1 MRYTVIVYS
10 NAFSFQ
16 FCASILSIM
25 GYSMLWK
32 CKDLRLFF
40 LCYLPS
46 IVRQNI
52 FWNLPPHK
60 TNCKLRE
67 KTTPVQLFITQRNGE
82 KKKKS
87 LDCTKGK
94 GRSFNPFRGSWCL
107 WTWAWPPNQRG
118 HQALPFS
125 LYILGAWELG
135 HNLQKPERASRP
147 TLLSV
152 YSWCLGT
159 WAQPPKLEGPQDLPL
174 SHTEHNGEKVLTNQ

>member
-1 MRYTVIVYS
+1 MTYIVIVYS

-25 GYSMLWK
+25 GYSVLWK
-32 CKDLRLFF
+32 CKDLGLFF

-60 TNCKLRE
+60 TNCKLQE
-67 KTTPVQLFITQRNGE
+67 KTTLVQLFITQRIGE

-87 LDCTKGK
+87 PVFTKEK
-94 GRSFNPFRGSWCL
+94 GRLSTLSEV
-107 WTWAWPPNQRG
+107 
-118 HQALPFS
+118 
-125 LYILGAWELG
+125 LGACELG
-135 HNLQKPERASRP
+135 HELQTREGIKTYPFLCILLVPGNLGATSKPERASRP

-159 WAQPPKLEGPQDLPL
+159 RAQPPNLEGPQDLPFF
-174 SHTEHNGEKVLTNQ
+174 HTEHNVNRL